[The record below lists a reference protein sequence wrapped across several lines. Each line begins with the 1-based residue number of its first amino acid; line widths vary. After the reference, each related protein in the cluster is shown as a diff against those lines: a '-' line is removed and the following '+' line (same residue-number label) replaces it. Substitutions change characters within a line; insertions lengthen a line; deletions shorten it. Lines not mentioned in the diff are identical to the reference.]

1 MLPNVS
7 HPAELLHIL
16 IWQTNKMKL
25 FPLKKNFIRLV
36 AVNVTK
42 CQIVDSTGDKQLAL

>member
-7 HPAELLHIL
+7 HPAELLYIL

-25 FPLKKNFIRLV
+25 FPPKKNGLLHLMEIKLNARLME
-36 AVNVTK
+36 
-42 CQIVDSTGDKQLAL
+42 

>member
-7 HPAELLHIL
+7 HPAELLYIL

-25 FPLKKNFIRLV
+25 FPPKKNFIRLV
-36 AVNVTK
+36 AVNVNQTK
-42 CQIVDSTGDKQLAL
+42 CQIVYSTGD